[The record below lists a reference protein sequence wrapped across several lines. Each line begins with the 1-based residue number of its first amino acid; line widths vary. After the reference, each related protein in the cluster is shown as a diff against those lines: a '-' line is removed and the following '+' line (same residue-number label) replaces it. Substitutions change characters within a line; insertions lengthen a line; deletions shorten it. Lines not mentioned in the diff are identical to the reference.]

1 MLRMLPSHK
10 HFCCKGLRIINPT
23 ELDFAENKLI
33 HLAQL
38 ESFPV
43 QLKLLTA
50 GTNTLNSSK
59 NAT

>member
-1 MLRMLPSHK
+1 MLRMLPLHK
-10 HFCCKGLRIINPT
+10 HFRGEGLRIIEPT

-50 GTNTLNSSK
+50 SS
-59 NAT
+59 